1 MIEHAHNHLLVVA
14 SLLVAMMAGFT
25 GLSLL
30 KGASELAGRNRKVR
44 IVLAAVAMGGGIWS
58 MHFVAML
65 GLQLQTPFFYD
76 PLTTMASALIAILAV
91 GLAFLILHF
100 KARTTVT
107 MSASGILVGF
117 GILAM
122 HYLGMS
128 GIRLVLPIYPPGG
141 IAIAIMVSVG
151 LSVATIF
158 FAYSNRTNL
167 NIILGTI
174 VFGTA
179 VFAVHFI
186 AMAGT
191 HFVVDQNA
199 LAGGLLISNEAL
211 ALGVTCAAFIIC
223 GGFLLTG
230 ATFLTDGEDDVRP
243 VMQAPSHLPP
253 SPSPPSP
260 PQSLSTSPSSS
271 LLQQVDGEMSDPL
284 RIPYEKNNRTF
295 FAEPSL
301 IAAIRAEGHY
311 SILYVEKEKLFCP
324 WPISQIAKRMT
335 GDEFLLAHRSYLI
348 NPLHVSS
355 FERKKDNGICYF
367 DAFQSLDKVPVSRSR
382 LAKVRDALGLS

>member
-1 MIEHAHNHLLVVA
+1 MIEHAHNHLLVFA

-30 KGASELAGRNRKVR
+30 KGASELAGRNRKAR
-44 IVLAAVAMGGGIWS
+44 IVLAAVAMGGGVWS

-76 PLTTMASALIAILAV
+76 PLTTMASALIAILVV
-91 GLAFLILHF
+91 GLALLVLHF
-100 KARTTVT
+100 KARTSTSLV
-107 MSASGILVGF
+107 ASGVLVGV

-128 GIRLVLPIYPPGG
+128 GIRLVLPIYPLPGMI
-141 IAIAIMVSVG
+141 IATIVSVG

-158 FAYSNRTNL
+158 FAYSQRTNL

-174 VFGTA
+174 VFGIA
-179 VFAVHFI
+179 VFAVHFT

-191 HFVVDQNA
+191 HFVVDEDA
-199 LAGGLLISNEAL
+199 IAGGLLISNETL
-211 ALGVTCAAFIIC
+211 ALGVACAAFVIC

-230 ATFLTDGEDDVRP
+230 ATFFGGDGVEMP
-243 VMQAPSHLPP
+243 QPSQSSSPKPPPPPP
-253 SPSPPSP
+253 SPS
-260 PQSLSTSPSSS
+260 LDDEDLT
-271 LLQQVDGEMSDPL
+271 EPL

-295 FAEPSL
+295 FAEPNL

-311 SILYVEKEKLFCP
+311 SILYVEQGKLFCP
-324 WPISQIAKRMT
+324 WPISQITKRMT
-335 GDEFLLAHRSYLI
+335 SDEFIVAHRSYLI
-348 NPLHVSS
+348 NPVHVSS

-382 LAKVRDALGLS
+382 LSEVRDALGLN